1 MSMAAV
7 KLPGG
12 FFTNAIDLPS
22 ASRAGMGEVVRA
34 AGSVLAT
41 QNADIDEV
49 LVVREGT
56 ILVTCYS
63 AECDEIWSSV
73 RGRDTIIG
81 AEALRTRRYRF
92 DAVALTEVRLLR
104 IAAQDFRA
112 WVGPG
117 DSPAAAIIDFL
128 LREISAH
135 GRDRAMTS
143 GSAVGRIARLLRERQ
158 RMEEAGRPFEIK
170 QRVLAQVLRLRPET
184 LSRALSQLRQIGILA
199 SGPQL
204 RVLDPGRLCRLADA
218 NDEESKCFLRRW
230 SSEEET
236 ESAA

>member
-1 MSMAAV
+1 MTMGMTVPPDSFNNAVHLAPTSKGGMS
-7 KLPGG
+7 
-12 FFTNAIDLPS
+12 
-22 ASRAGMGEVVRA
+22 EVVRA
-34 AGSVLAT
+34 AGAILAT

-56 ILVTCYS
+56 LLVTCYS

-92 DAVALTEVRLLR
+92 DAVALTELRLLR
-104 IAAQDFRA
+104 IGANDFRA
-112 WVGPG
+112 WVGPA

-128 LREISAH
+128 LREISAD

-170 QRVLAQVLRLRPET
+170 QR
-184 LSRALSQLRQIGILA
+184 
-199 SGPQL
+199 
-204 RVLDPGRLCRLADA
+204 
-218 NDEESKCFLRRW
+218 
-230 SSEEET
+230 
-236 ESAA
+236 